1 MAGAVQ
7 RPAFPTKGR
16 ASNIRTLVA
25 ALGLGNSLLTNYY
38 VDTVIGST
46 QSSRDCCM
54 ISARCAPIIC
64 RPMDRA

>member
-38 VDTVIGST
+38 GRHGDQLDPVV
-46 QSSRDCCM
+46 
-54 ISARCAPIIC
+54 ARLLHDLGAL
-64 RPMDRA
+64 RADHLPANG